1 MKKYAL
7 LYFQHVNDIF
17 SKWIFPLH
25 DGENIIGSD
34 KEVDIFLYLNEKE
47 DIIDSVH
54 CKIIV
59 NEFQNDV
66 GIISL
71 ASNGYVKRGEGNDK
85 IILSPGKEYE
95 LNNKTVFYLTDNIK
109 FMLIKGTIDEIHDY
123 FLDENL
129 ENEFQKWHQFIIAQ
143 ESNMKINLNL
153 TRKESYN
160 KSFVSNNDI
169 HNSNNNININN
180 SVNNNNLMNSAISNK
195 NINNNISNSILG
207 SNSKEV
213 NRIGF
218 NNFDEVPE
226 DNLINDYKASSNNP
240 INLINNKNIKSQ
252 IINISPYKQ
261 AEKDKDQNN
270 EDNNNITNNN
280 TNNNN
285 YNYNYK
291 HISTDIT
298 NNNIIVN
305 EKESE
310 NNSVKLEMKND
321 HNRNIN
327 DKENKSNYEVIN
339 LYQQQNN
346 ENNNLLNFF
355 KQASNEF
362 KKNNNEKIINK
373 DDKTIQAIKELLG
386 ENNLEIIINN
396 TNYKKIKKY
405 DIYLKK
411 TNNKLKGKSGAGFG
425 NFDIQVK
432 NDILNYNIKY
442 HKSKIKNN
450 K

>member
-7 LYFQHVNDIF
+7 LYFQQINDKF

-71 ASNGYVKRGEGNDK
+71 ASNGYVKRGEGNQK

-95 LNNKTVFYLTDNIK
+95 LNDKTIFYLTDNIK

-129 ENEFQKWHQFIIAQ
+129 ENEFQKWHQFILSQ
-143 ESNMKINLNL
+143 ETNTKINLNL

-160 KSFVSNNDI
+160 KSYITNNEI
-169 HNSNNNININN
+169 HNNNIKD
-180 SVNNNNLMNSAISNK
+180 SVNNNLMNSAISNK
-195 NINNNISNSILG
+195 NMNNNISNSILG
-207 SNSKEV
+207 SNNKEV

-218 NNFDEVPE
+218 NSFDEVPE
-226 DNLINDYKASSNNP
+226 DNLINDYKTSTNNP
-240 INLINNKNIKSQ
+240 INSIFNKNIKKQ
-252 IINISPYKQ
+252 IINISPFKIQ
-261 AEKDKDQNN
+261 EKDKEQNN
-270 EDNNNITNNN
+270 EENPIKMNNNIIDN

-285 YNYNYK
+285 LENKLKNEIK
-291 HISTDIT
+291 DIN
-298 NNNIIVN
+298 NNNIILN
-305 EKESE
+305 KKESE
-310 NNSVKLEMKND
+310 INSY
-321 HNRNIN
+321 
-327 DKENKSNYEVIN
+327 KSEIKTDN
-339 LYQQQNN
+339 NN
-346 ENNNLLNFF
+346 ENINNKDNKVNYEDINYYKSNNEYNNNQLDF
-355 KQASNEF
+355 KQASSEH
-362 KKNNNEKIINK
+362 KKNNNERTINK
-373 DDKTIQAIKELLG
+373 DEKTIQTIRELLG
-386 ENNLEIIINN
+386 ENNLEIIFNN
-396 TNYKKIKKY
+396 TNYKNIKKY
-405 DIYLKK
+405 DIIYKK
-411 TNNKLKGKSGAGFG
+411 SKNNIKNKSGAGFG

-432 NDILNYNIKY
+432 NDFLNNNKKY
-442 HKSKIKNN
+442 HKNKIKI
-450 K
+450 

>member
-71 ASNGYVKRGEGNDK
+71 ASNGHVKRGEGNEK

-160 KSFVSNNDI
+160 KSFVSNNDM
-169 HNSNNNININN
+169 HNNNSNININN
-180 SVNNNNLMNSAISNK
+180 SVNNNNLMNSAASNK
-195 NINNNISNSILG
+195 NINNNLSNSIMG

-226 DNLINDYKASSNNP
+226 DTLINDYKASTHNP

-261 AEKDKDQNN
+261 SGKDKDQNN
-270 EDNNNITNNN
+270 EDNNNKTNNITNNN
-280 TNNNN
+280 
-285 YNYNYK
+285 NYNYK

-298 NNNIIVN
+298 NNNIIIN

-310 NNSVKLEMKND
+310 KNSIKLEMKND
-321 HNRNIN
+321 YNKNIN
-327 DKENKSNYEVIN
+327 DKENKTNYEVIN

-346 ENNNLLNFF
+346 ENNNLLDFF
-355 KQASNEF
+355 KQASSEF
-362 KKNNNEKIINK
+362 KKNNNDKNINK
-373 DDKTIQAIKELLG
+373 DEKTIQTIKELLG
-386 ENNLEIIINN
+386 ENNLEIIFNN
-396 TNYKKIKKY
+396 TNYKNIKKY
-405 DIYLKK
+405 DIIFKK
-411 TNNKLKGKSGAGFG
+411 SKNNIKGKSGAGFG

-432 NDILNYNIKY
+432 NDFLKNNIKY
-442 HKSKIKNN
+442 HKNKIKNN

>member
-7 LYFQHVNDIF
+7 LYFQQINDKF

-71 ASNGYVKRGEGNDK
+71 ASNGYVKRGEGNQK

-95 LNNKTVFYLTDNIK
+95 LNDKTIFYLTDNIK

-129 ENEFQKWHQFIIAQ
+129 ENEFQKWHQFILSQ
-143 ESNMKINLNL
+143 ETNTKINLNL

-160 KSFVSNNDI
+160 KSYITNNEI
-169 HNSNNNININN
+169 HNNNIKD
-180 SVNNNNLMNSAISNK
+180 SVNNNLMNSAISNK
-195 NINNNISNSILG
+195 NMNNNISNSILG
-207 SNSKEV
+207 SNNKEV

-218 NNFDEVPE
+218 NSFDEVPE
-226 DNLINDYKASSNNP
+226 DNLINDYKTSTN
-240 INLINNKNIKSQ
+240 NLINSIYNNNIKKQ
-252 IINISPYKQ
+252 LINLSPFKIE
-261 AEKDKDQNN
+261 EKEVDQNN
-270 EDNNNITNNN
+270 EDFKNNLINNN
-280 TNNNN
+280 TNNYTFNF
-285 YNYNYK
+285 K
-291 HISTDIT
+291 LRQVSTDIT
-298 NNNIIVN
+298 NYNNIAN
-305 EKESE
+305 ERETEINSIKSE
-310 NNSVKLEMKND
+310 IKND
-321 HNRNIN
+321 YINTKMIN
-327 DKENKSNYEVIN
+327 DKVNKINYEDINYYKSNDEY
-339 LYQQQNN
+339 
-346 ENNNLLNFF
+346 NNNQLDF
-355 KQASNEF
+355 KQANSEH

-373 DDKTIQAIKELLG
+373 DEKTIQTIRELLG
-386 ENNLEIIINN
+386 ENNLEIIFNN
-396 TNYKKIKKY
+396 TNYKNIKKY
-405 DIYLKK
+405 DIIYKK
-411 TNNKLKGKSGAGFG
+411 SKNNIKNKSGAGLG

-432 NDILNYNIKY
+432 NDFLNNNKKY
-442 HKSKIKNN
+442 HKNKIKI
-450 K
+450 